1 MSIAFSRSIPSRR
14 LMLAAL
20 LLLLA
25 GCMGSSSQ
33 DGSLGSFPESNAIR
47 HVFIIVLENKDY
59 AKTFGENSL
68 APYLA
73 KTLPSQGALL
83 KNYYG
88 TSHLSQGNY
97 IAMISGQGPNVLTQA
112 DCLVYVNFIGL
123 PPNPQ
128 LNGQAI
134 GQGCIYP
141 ATVPNITDQLKAAGL
156 SWKGYME
163 DMGADPGR
171 EAATC
176 AHPAIGSL
184 DNTQAAT
191 ATDNY
196 ATRHNPFM
204 YFHSIID
211 NQAYCDAHVV
221 NLQHLAA
228 DLVTIATT
236 PNYSFIVPGLCH
248 DGHDAPCAN
257 GKPGGL
263 ESANV
268 FLQQWVP
275 KILASPAFKQDG
287 LLLITFDESHGPQTD
302 SSACCGAAP
311 TLNTPLPGITG
322 LGGGK
327 VGAVLL
333 SPFITP
339 GTVSTQEYNHY
350 SLLRSVEDIF
360 GLEHLGFATLDAQ
373 RSFGPDVFTARLPA
387 YLTEQ

>member
-1 MSIAFSRSIPSRR
+1 MQQFKTLRVILAAG
-14 LMLAAL
+14 LAAMAMLALVSCNSGDAL
-20 LLLLA
+20 L
-25 GCMGSSSQ
+25 GSDSASANRIQ
-33 DGSLGSFPESNAIR
+33 

-59 AKTFGENSL
+59 AETFAEHSL

-73 KTLPSQGALL
+73 HTLPAQGALL

-88 TSHLSQGNY
+88 TGHLSHDNY
-97 IAMISGQGPNVLTQA
+97 IAMISGQGPNLLTQA
-112 DCLVYVNFIGL
+112 DCLLYQDFIGL
-123 PPNPQ
+123 PPNPA
-128 LNGQAI
+128 LDGQAV

-141 ATVPNITDQLKAAGL
+141 TSVPNITDQLQAAGL

-176 AHPAIGSL
+176 AHPAIGAL
-184 DNTQAAT
+184 DNTQAAS

-211 NQAYCDAHVV
+211 DQAYCDTHVV
-221 NLQHLAA
+221 NLNTLEDDLAS
-228 DLVTIATT
+228 TATT
-236 PNYSFIVPGLCH
+236 ANYSFIVPGLCH

-263 ESANV
+263 ESVNV
-268 FLQQWVP
+268 FLQAWVP
-275 KILASPAFKQDG
+275 KILAAPAFRQSG
-287 LLLITFDESHGPQTD
+287 LLIITFDESHGPQSD

-327 VGAVLL
+327 VGAVLI
-333 SPFITP
+333 SPFIQP
-339 GTVSTQEYNHY
+339 GTVSTQDYNHY
-350 SLLRSVEDIF
+350 SMLRSVEDIF
-360 GLEHLGFATLDAQ
+360 GLEYLGFAGLSAQ
-373 RSFGPDVFTARLPA
+373 RSFGEDVFTAKMPEFPA
-387 YLTEQ
+387 RP